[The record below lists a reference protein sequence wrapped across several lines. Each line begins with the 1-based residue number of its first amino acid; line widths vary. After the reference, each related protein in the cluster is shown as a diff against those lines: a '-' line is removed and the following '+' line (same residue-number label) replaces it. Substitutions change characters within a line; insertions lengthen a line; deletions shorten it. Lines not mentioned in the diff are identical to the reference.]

1 MGSWLSSWSLSPVDR
16 CSKIIA
22 GVREEQSSAQKRD
35 KRPHTP
41 HSRSQGGLPD
51 YTCVEMLLGGQ
62 KGRGY
67 HPVVGDA
74 NLLIGLFAK
83 IPLG

>member
-62 KGRGY
+62 KGTKSSKPTLQIQCSG
-67 HPVVGDA
+67 
-74 NLLIGLFAK
+74 
-83 IPLG
+83 